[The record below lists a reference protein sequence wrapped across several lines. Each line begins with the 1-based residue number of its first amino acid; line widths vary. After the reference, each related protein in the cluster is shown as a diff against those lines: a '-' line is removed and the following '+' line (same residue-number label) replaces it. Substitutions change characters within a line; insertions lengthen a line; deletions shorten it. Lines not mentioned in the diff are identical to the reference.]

1 MIRFFIALFFILSV
15 IAISAFADPISDG
28 LNQIA
33 IDFYNGNVFSISIA
47 STPYKT
53 TYDRDDKLDLA
64 GLSIFLNKR
73 DGSTEQIIYSD
84 INSNLFAFVPTLDTR
99 LTPDIKEVYVA
110 YLGFATAFS
119 INVNSE
125 PRAVGPTYIG
135 APSTYKDPNADAAVS
150 TAPLMQYASPI
161 QILNP
166 AIFYDSTME
175 FPFGNTGLTYTLNRD
190 GTATFSN
197 GLILYPDGRF
207 LDASGNVYNSDGS
220 ITTTTG
226 ITYLADGSVKD
237 NSGKTYNLDGTIS
250 LPEGNYIDTN
260 GLTHYNDGSVMLA
273 DGTIYNADGSITY
286 PNGTVLDN
294 NGRIIKK
301 TKKAKETE
309 ERERARGSWKYDP
322 IANNWQHVENDISFP
337 LPN

>member
-1 MIRFFIALFFILSV
+1 MMF
-15 IAISAFADPISDG
+15 AFADPINDG
-28 LNQIA
+28 LNQVA
-33 IDFYNGNVFSISIA
+33 IDFYSGNVFSISIA

-53 TYDRDDKLDLA
+53 VYNKDDKLELS
-64 GLSIFLNKR
+64 GLSIYLNKR
-73 DGSTEQIIYSD
+73 DGSTEQIVYSD
-84 INSNLFAFVPTLDTR
+84 INSKLFAFVPTLNTR

-119 INVNSE
+119 ITVNEE
-125 PRAVGPTYIG
+125 PRAAGSTYVG
-135 APSTYKDPNADAAVS
+135 APSTYKDPNADNEVT
-150 TAPLMQYASPI
+150 TAPLMQYTSPI

-166 AIFYDSTME
+166 AVFYDSTVE
-175 FPFGNTGLTYTLNRD
+175 IPFGSTGLTYHLNRD

-207 LDASGNVYNSDGS
+207 LDENGNTYNSDGS
-220 ITTTTG
+220 ITTTAG

-260 GLTHYNDGSVMLA
+260 GLTHYSDGSVMLT
-273 DGTIYNADGSITY
+273 DGTIYNSDGTITY

-294 NGRIIKK
+294 QGRIIKK
-301 TKKAKETE
+301 TRKAKESE
-309 ERERARGSWKYDP
+309 ERERAKGSWKYDP
-322 IANNWQHVENDISFP
+322 ITNNWQHVDGDIP
-337 LPN
+337 IPYLD

>member
-1 MIRFFIALFFILSV
+1 MF
-15 IAISAFADPISDG
+15 AFASPISTGSIPASVD
-28 LNQIA
+28 L
-33 IDFYNGNVFSISIA
+33 YSGNIFSISIA

-53 TYDRDDKLDLA
+53 TYNRDDKLDLS
-64 GLSIFLNKR
+64 GLSILLNKR
-73 DGSTEQIIYSD
+73 DGSTEQVVYSD
-84 INSNLFAFVPTLDTR
+84 INSKLFAFVPTLNTR

-119 INVNSE
+119 VTVNEE
-125 PRAVGPTYIG
+125 PRAAGSTYVG
-135 APSTYKDPNADAAVS
+135 APSTYKDPNSDNTTT
-150 TAPLMQYASPI
+150 TAPLMQYTSPI

-166 AIFYDSTME
+166 AIFYDSSME
-175 FPFGNTGLTYTLNRD
+175 FPFGSTGLTYHLNRD

-207 LDASGNVYNSDGS
+207 LDADGNTYNPDGS
-220 ITTTTG
+220 MTTTAG

-237 NSGKTYNLDGTIS
+237 NSGKTYKLDGTIDLS
-250 LPEGNYIDTN
+250 EGNYIDTN

-273 DGTIYNADGSITY
+273 DGTIYNSDGSITY

-301 TKKAKETE
+301 TKKAKESE
-309 ERERARGSWKYDP
+309 EREKAKGSWKYDP
-322 IANNWQHVENDISFP
+322 VENNWQHVDGDIP
-337 LPN
+337 IPYPN